1 MFIDE
6 AIIEVEAGAGG
17 NGCVSFR
24 REKYVPRGGPDGGDG
39 GRGGDVVLVADESLN
54 TLLDY
59 HYRTRYKAENGGH
72 GAGSHRKGRNGETL
86 VLRVPVGT
94 LVYDAD
100 TGELLVDLS
109 RHGQRFIVARG
120 GKGGRGNAAFATPTR
135 QAPRFAEKG
144 LPGEKR
150 RLRLELKLL
159 ADVGLV
165 GMPNAG
171 KSTLLSRVSAAR
183 PKIAAYPFT
192 TLTPHLGVV
201 RYEDKTFVMAD
212 IPGLIEG
219 AHAGVG
225 LGHQFLRHI
234 ERARLLLYLLDV
246 SPYAEPD
253 PLTAF
258 EILQR
263 ELQLYSPALL
273 QKPALIAL
281 NKIDTLSD
289 RSMLEPIREALR
301 ARLQHAPTPA
311 EGEDANERVFLI
323 SAYTGE
329 GVDAL
334 VAALARQVAAL
345 PAPQPLTV
353 PTETEV
359 KRLPTPIRV
368 YREGDHFVVEG
379 DLPREIVATTDL
391 TNEEALHR
399 MQKRLR
405 GLGIFKRLKELGAQE
420 GDIVRIG
427 EVELEYM
434 PD

>member
-17 NGCVSFR
+17 DGCVSFR

-39 GRGGDVVLVADESLN
+39 GRGGDVVLIADESLN

-59 HYRTRYKAENGGH
+59 HYCTRYKAENGKH
-72 GAGSHRKGRNGETL
+72 GSGNNRKGRNGKPTL
-86 VLRVPVGT
+86 LRVPMGT
-94 LVYDAD
+94 LIYDAD
-100 TGELLVDLS
+100 TGDLLADLS
-109 RHGQRFIVARG
+109 KHGQRFVVARG
-120 GKGGRGNAAFATPTR
+120 GKGGRGNAAFATSTH

-159 ADVGLV
+159 ADVGIV

-183 PKIAAYPFT
+183 PKIAEYPFT

-201 RYEDKTFVMAD
+201 RSHERTFVMAD

-219 AHAGVG
+219 AHAGAG

-246 SPYAEPD
+246 SPYAEPE

-263 ELQLYSPALL
+263 ELQLHSPTLL
-273 QKPALIAL
+273 QKPALVAL
-281 NKIDTLSD
+281 NKIDTLPVAE
-289 RSMLEPIREALR
+289 RLTRLQPVKEAL
-301 ARLQHAPTPA
+301 
-311 EGEDANERVFLI
+311 ERRGLEVFLI
-323 SAYTGE
+323 SAHTGE
-329 GVDAL
+329 GVNEL
-334 VAALARQVAAL
+334 VAALAQRVAKL
-345 PAPQPLTV
+345 PPPEPLTA
-353 PTETEV
+353 PAETEF
-359 KRLPTPIRV
+359 KRPPAPIRV

-379 DLPREIVATTDL
+379 DLPLEIVQVTDL
-391 TNEEALHR
+391 SNEEALHR

-420 GDIVRIG
+420 GDLVRIG
-427 EVELEYM
+427 EVELEYT

>member
-6 AIIEVEAGAGG
+6 AVIEVEAGSGG

-39 GRGGDVVLVADESLN
+39 GRGGDVILVADESLN

-72 GAGSHRKGRNGETL
+72 GSGKTRRGRNGQPL
-86 VLRVPVGT
+86 ILRVPVGT
-94 LVYDAD
+94 LVYDTD
-100 TGELLVDLS
+100 TGVLLADLS
-109 RHGQRFIVARG
+109 RHGQRFVVARG

-150 RLRLELKLL
+150 RIRLELKLL

-183 PKIAAYPFT
+183 PKIADYPFT

-201 RYEDKTFVMAD
+201 RWNDQTFVMAD

-234 ERARLLLYLLDV
+234 ERARLLLYLLDA
-246 SPYAEPD
+246 SPLAEPD

-258 EILQR
+258 EILQT
-263 ELQLYSPALL
+263 ELRLYSPALL
-273 QKPALIAL
+273 EKPALAAL
-281 NKIDTLSD
+281 NKIDTLPD
-289 RSMLEPIREALR
+289 RSVLTPVQEALQ
-301 ARLQHAPTPA
+301 ARGLT
-311 EGEDANERVFLI
+311 VFCI
-323 SAYTGE
+323 SAATGE

-334 VAALARQVAAL
+334 IGALAQQVASL
-345 PAPQPLTV
+345 PAPQPLTEPTQTEAPRV
-353 PTETEV
+353 PV
-359 KRLPTPIRV
+359 PIRV
-368 YREGDHFVVEG
+368 YREDDHFVVEG
-379 DLPREIVATTDL
+379 DLPREIVQQTDL
-391 TNEEALHR
+391 NNEEALHR

-405 GLGIFKRLKELGAQE
+405 GLGIFKQLRALGAQP
-420 GDIVRIG
+420 GDTVRIG
-427 EVELEYM
+427 DVELEYM

>member
-6 AIIEVEAGAGG
+6 AIIEVEGGSGG

-39 GRGGDVVLVADESLN
+39 GHGGDVILIADESLN

-72 GAGSHRKGRNGETL
+72 GSGNNRKGRNGKPL
-86 VLRVPVGT
+86 LLRVPVGT

-100 TGELLVDLS
+100 TGELLADLS
-109 RHGQRFIVARG
+109 RHGQRFIVAHG
-120 GKGGRGNAAFATPTR
+120 GKGGRGNAAFATPTH

-150 RLRLELKLL
+150 RIRLELKLL

-183 PKIAAYPFT
+183 PKIADYPFT

-201 RYEDKTFVMAD
+201 RYQDQTFVMAD

-219 AHAGVG
+219 AHTGVG

-246 SPYAEPD
+246 SPYAEPE

-258 EILQR
+258 ETLR
-263 ELQLYSPALL
+263 LELQLYSPALL
-273 QKPALIAL
+273 QKPALVAL
-281 NKIDTLSD
+281 NKIDTVPD
-289 RSMLEPIREALR
+289 RSVLTPIREVLQ
-301 ARLQHAPTPA
+301 ARL
-311 EGEDANERVFLI
+311 GEEVYLI

-329 GVDAL
+329 GVDTL
-334 VAALARQVAAL
+334 VAALAQRVAAL
-345 PAPQPLTV
+345 PPPEPLV
-353 PTETEV
+353 ASAETEA
-359 KRLPTPIRV
+359 KRRPRPIRV
-368 YREGDHFVVEG
+368 YREGDYFIVEG
-379 DLPREIVATTDL
+379 DLPREIVQTTDL
-391 TNEEALHR
+391 SNEEALHR

-420 GDIVRIG
+420 GDLVRIG
-427 EVELEYM
+427 EVELEYT

>member
-6 AIIEVEAGAGG
+6 ALIEVEAGAGG

-39 GRGGDVVLVADESLN
+39 GRGGDVILVADESLN

-59 HYRTRYKAENGGH
+59 HYRTRYKAEDGGH
-72 GAGSHRKGRNGETL
+72 GSGNHRKGRNGKSL

-100 TGELLVDLS
+100 TGKLLADLS
-109 RHGQRFIVARG
+109 KHGQRFVVARG
-120 GKGGRGNAAFATPTR
+120 GKGGRGNAAFATPTH

-171 KSTLLSRVSAAR
+171 KSTLLSRVSAAH
-183 PKIAAYPFT
+183 PKIADYPFT

-201 RYEDKTFVMAD
+201 RYQDQTFVMAD

-234 ERARLLLYLLDV
+234 ERARLLLYLLDA

-258 EILQR
+258 ETLQH
-263 ELQLYSPALL
+263 ELHLYSPALL
-273 QKPALIAL
+273 QKPALVAL
-281 NKIDTLSD
+281 NKIDTLHD
-289 RSMLEPIREALR
+289 RSVLKPTCEALQ
-301 ARLQHAPTPA
+301 ARL
-311 EGEDANERVFLI
+311 GEKVFLI

-334 VAALARQVAAL
+334 VAVLAQRVAAL
-345 PAPQPLTV
+345 PPPEPLT
-353 PTETEV
+353 TSIETEPEHL
-359 KRLPTPIRV
+359 RIPIRV

-379 DLPREIVATTDL
+379 DLPREIVQVTDL
-391 TNEEALHR
+391 SNEEALHR

-405 GLGIFKRLKELGAQE
+405 GLGIFKRLRELGAQE
-420 GDIVRIG
+420 GDLVRIG